1 MGVGWVQDA
10 ILRDERND
18 PHQRQDLFCD
28 RRGPALLSSR
38 SPPGFFRPCRGASTE
53 GPALVDQPTNLDE
66 HRGMAAQAA
75 TELRR
80 LRAEVEADQAS
91 LRERRDELERLLA
104 AAPSADWADAV
115 EKTRYLLSLF
125 AETSAAA
132 DPRRQAL
139 MDGLLA
145 DFDRLLSRTS

>member
-1 MGVGWVQDA
+1 MA
-10 ILRDERND
+10 
-18 PHQRQDLFCD
+18 
-28 RRGPALLSSR
+28 
-38 SPPGFFRPCRGASTE
+38 
-53 GPALVDQPTNLDE
+53 DQPTNLDD

-80 LRAEVEADQAS
+80 MRAEVEADQAS

-104 AAPSADWADAV
+104 AAPAADWADAV

-139 MDGLLA
+139 MVGLLA
-145 DFDRLLSRTS
+145 DFDRLLSKSP

>member
-1 MGVGWVQDA
+1 M
-10 ILRDERND
+10 
-18 PHQRQDLFCD
+18 
-28 RRGPALLSSR
+28 
-38 SPPGFFRPCRGASTE
+38 
-53 GPALVDQPTNLDE
+53 VDQPTNLDE

-139 MDGLLA
+139 MDGLMA
-145 DFDRLLSRTS
+145 DFDRLLSKTP

>member
-1 MGVGWVQDA
+1 M
-10 ILRDERND
+10 
-18 PHQRQDLFCD
+18 
-28 RRGPALLSSR
+28 
-38 SPPGFFRPCRGASTE
+38 
-53 GPALVDQPTNLDE
+53 VDQPTNLDE

-139 MDGLLA
+139 MDGLLS

>member
-1 MGVGWVQDA
+1 MA
-10 ILRDERND
+10 
-18 PHQRQDLFCD
+18 
-28 RRGPALLSSR
+28 
-38 SPPGFFRPCRGASTE
+38 
-53 GPALVDQPTNLDE
+53 DQTTNLDD
-66 HRGMAAQAA
+66 HRGMAAQVA

-80 LRAEVEADQAS
+80 MRAEVEADQAS

-104 AAPSADWADAV
+104 AAPSADWAEAV

-139 MDGLLA
+139 MNSLLA
-145 DFDRLLSRTS
+145 DFDRLLSKTS

>member
-1 MGVGWVQDA
+1 MS
-10 ILRDERND
+10 
-18 PHQRQDLFCD
+18 LFSE
-28 RRGPALLSSR
+28 PAWLL
-38 SPPGFFRPCRGASTE
+38 PPGRGASTE
-53 GPALVDQPTNLDE
+53 GPAMADQPTNLDD

-80 LRAEVEADQAS
+80 MRAEVEADQAS

-104 AAPSADWADAV
+104 AAPAADWADAV

-139 MDGLLA
+139 MVGLLA
-145 DFDRLLSRTS
+145 DFDRLLNKSP

>member
-1 MGVGWVQDA
+1 M
-10 ILRDERND
+10 
-18 PHQRQDLFCD
+18 
-28 RRGPALLSSR
+28 
-38 SPPGFFRPCRGASTE
+38 
-53 GPALVDQPTNLDE
+53 VDQPTNLDE

-132 DPRRQAL
+132 DPRRQTL

-145 DFDRLLSRTS
+145 DFDRLLSKTP

>member
-1 MGVGWVQDA
+1 M
-10 ILRDERND
+10 
-18 PHQRQDLFCD
+18 
-28 RRGPALLSSR
+28 
-38 SPPGFFRPCRGASTE
+38 
-53 GPALVDQPTNLDE
+53 VDQSTNLDE
-66 HRGMAAQAA
+66 YRGMAAQVA

-80 LRAEVEADQAS
+80 MRAEVEADQTS

-125 AETSAAA
+125 AETTAAA

-139 MDGLLA
+139 MNGLLA
-145 DFDRLLSRTS
+145 DFDRLLSRSS

>member
-1 MGVGWVQDA
+1 MA
-10 ILRDERND
+10 
-18 PHQRQDLFCD
+18 
-28 RRGPALLSSR
+28 
-38 SPPGFFRPCRGASTE
+38 
-53 GPALVDQPTNLDE
+53 DQTTNLDD
-66 HRGMAAQAA
+66 HRGMAAQVA

-80 LRAEVEADQAS
+80 MRAEVEADQAS

-104 AAPSADWADAV
+104 AAPSADWAEAV

-145 DFDRLLSRTS
+145 DFDRLLSRSS

>member
-1 MGVGWVQDA
+1 M
-10 ILRDERND
+10 
-18 PHQRQDLFCD
+18 
-28 RRGPALLSSR
+28 
-38 SPPGFFRPCRGASTE
+38 
-53 GPALVDQPTNLDE
+53 VDQPTNLDE
-66 HRGMAAQAA
+66 HRGMASQAA

>member
-1 MGVGWVQDA
+1 M
-10 ILRDERND
+10 
-18 PHQRQDLFCD
+18 
-28 RRGPALLSSR
+28 
-38 SPPGFFRPCRGASTE
+38 
-53 GPALVDQPTNLDE
+53 VDQPTNLDE

-132 DPRRQAL
+132 DPRRHAL
-139 MDGLLA
+139 MDGLLS

>member
-1 MGVGWVQDA
+1 MA
-10 ILRDERND
+10 
-18 PHQRQDLFCD
+18 
-28 RRGPALLSSR
+28 
-38 SPPGFFRPCRGASTE
+38 
-53 GPALVDQPTNLDE
+53 DQTTNLDD
-66 HRGMAAQAA
+66 HRGMAAQVA

-80 LRAEVEADQAS
+80 MRAEVEADQAS
-91 LRERRDELERLLA
+91 LRERRDELERLLG

-145 DFDRLLSRTS
+145 DFDRLLSRSS